1 MMRPLGRLGAAA
13 LGLAALTALAAD
25 SAPLGRELVTDPQ
38 RQAVRPEV
46 FQGMVVAPIPISNPT
61 IGTGLGVVAM
71 PFYRLGPRSPL
82 SNTVVA
88 AGYTTSGSW
97 GVGAAQSTRL
107 DGDRLRLDGF
117 LGYVDMRYRFYGVGS
132 RMGAAGV
139 SAPVAQRGFAFV
151 PELLL
156 LVGNRLYVGVRYRAA
171 GVRMSPEE
179 TPQPALAPFFSGGA
193 ADDFSS
199 GFGPIAS
206 FDTRDNDMNPS
217 AGSLIEFKANFA
229 NRGFGGDADYRQFT
243 LAANHYLRAGK
254 RGVLALR
261 GYGCRTTPDTP
272 LFDLCLY
279 GAGSD
284 LRGYD
289 VGRYRDRALLAAQAE
304 YRFPVRGRLGAA
316 LFGGAGKVGDSFG
329 SLGAERSLPS
339 AGFGVRVLAS
349 RATRVNLSV
358 DYARGRDS
366 DAWYIYVKEAF

>member
-1 MMRPLGRLGAAA
+1 MSRPAARLGAAA
-13 LGLAALTALAAD
+13 LGLAALCASAAD
-25 SAPLGRELVTDPQ
+25 PGAISK
-38 RQAVRPEV
+38 AVRPSV
-46 FQGMVVAPIPISNPT
+46 IQDTVVAPIPISNPT
-61 IGTGLGVVAM
+61 IGTGLAVVVM
-71 PFYRLGPRSPL
+71 PFYKLGERSPL

-97 GVGAAQSTRL
+97 GIGASQSTRL

-117 LGYVDMRYRFYGVGS
+117 LGYLDMRYRFFGAGS
-132 RMGAAGV
+132 RMGASGV

-156 LVGNRLYVGVRYRAA
+156 LVGEHVYAGLRYRAA
-171 GVRMSPEE
+171 GMRMSPEE
-179 TPQPALAPFFSGGA
+179 TPPAELAAFFPGGA

-199 GFGPIAS
+199 GFGPIAA
-206 FDTRDNDMNPS
+206 FDTRDSDMNPS
-217 AGSLIEFKANFA
+217 SGSLVEFKANFA

-243 LAANHYLRAGK
+243 LAANHYRRAGR

-261 GYGCRTTPDTP
+261 GYACRTTPDTP
-272 LFDLCLY
+272 LFDLCLF
-279 GAGSD
+279 GSGSD

-289 VGRYRDRALLAAQAE
+289 LGRYRDRAMLAAQAE
-304 YRFPVRGRLGAA
+304 YRFPLGGRFGAA

-329 SLGAERSLPS
+329 GLGDERSLPS
-339 AGFGVRVLAS
+339 VGAGVRLLAS
-349 RATRVNLSV
+349 RETRVNLSV